1 MGYGRVDEWRGSA
14 ADLDSAT
21 EHAEAYRKTELR
33 LRLLLFGDGV
43 NSPGV
48 VKGEEQRRQVTAEFR
63 HLRDVFDALIE
74 SGNEDASGDAAGPV
88 GGLAEDLQ
96 MIASFRTGRDMGIS
110 DGLEFVTP
118 AEAAVLLGVSPS
130 TVYRAI
136 RRGDIRAETVRR
148 GRRDTLCIATSE
160 LRRLSSS

>member
-1 MGYGRVDEWRGSA
+1 LEEYA
-14 ADLDSAT
+14 ADVNRAIEL
-21 EHAEAYRKTELR
+21 AEAYRKTELR
-33 LRLLLFGDGV
+33 LRFLLFGDGV

-63 HLRDVFDALIE
+63 HLREVLDALIE
-74 SGNEDASGDAAGPV
+74 SCNEDASGDSARPV

-96 MIASFRTGRDMGIS
+96 KIASLRTRSDMGTG
-110 DGLEFVTP
+110 DGLDLVTP

-136 RRGDIRAETVRR
+136 RRGDIRAKTVRR
-148 GRRDTLCIATSE
+148 GSRDTLCIASSE
-160 LRRLSSS
+160 LRRLSS